1 MSTEQVHARDE
12 VRAALRRVTGCGA
25 TAWNA
30 VTGGCSP
37 AGRARVDLENGR
49 TVFAKWA
56 TEERTATY
64 LREEWRVY
72 DALRGDFMPKVYGFV
87 EDLPLL
93 VIEDLGR
100 FHWPPPWTLDQ
111 ARRAAQ
117 TLRRVH
123 ASDAPKG
130 VGSLASYR
138 DEFSGWQRVQ
148 ADPAPFLSLG
158 LASASWLD
166 AAIPALIDAEAALEL
181 AGDDLLHF
189 DARGDN
195 LCFADD
201 GRVVLI
207 DWNWACVGNGVMDTA
222 SLAVSIHADG
232 GPRPEE
238 VCDDNGPAAAAF
250 AGYWA
255 SRAGLPGIEGAPTV
269 RALQRHCLR
278 AAFPWAARL
287 LRLTPP
293 A

>member
-1 MSTEQVHARDE
+1 MSVEQVNASDE
-12 VRAALRRVTGCGA
+12 VHAALRNVTGCRA
-25 TAWNA
+25 ITWHA

-37 AGRARVDLENGR
+37 AGRARVDLEDGR
-49 TVFAKWA
+49 SVFAKWA

-64 LREEWRVY
+64 LREEWLVY
-72 DALRGDFMPKVYGFV
+72 DALHGDFMPEVYGFV
-87 EDLPLL
+87 EDPTLL
-93 VIEDLGR
+93 VIEDLGAL
-100 FHWPPPWTLDQ
+100 HWPPPWNLEQ
-111 ARRAAQ
+111 ARLAAR

-123 ASDAPKG
+123 ACDAPDG
-130 VGSLASYR
+130 VGSLTSYR
-138 DEFSGWQRVQ
+138 DDFSGWQRVQ
-148 ADPAPFLSLG
+148 TDPAPFLSLG
-158 LASASWLD
+158 LASATWLD
-166 AAIPALIDAEAALEL
+166 AALPTLIKAEAELEL

-195 LCFADD
+195 MCFADD

-238 VCDDNGPAAAAF
+238 VCDDEGPAAAAF

-255 SRAGLPGIEGAPTV
+255 SHAGLPAIKGAPAV
-269 RALQRHCLR
+269 RALQLHCLR

-287 LRLTPP
+287 LKLPPP